1 MLTAVVV
8 NSGFLGL
15 DRYPV
20 LISTLYLLSFVAL
33 LIGLAKNVHLP
44 GARLALLGAALN
56 FVVIISNGCKMP
68 VTPDMFTWI
77 TPESFA
83 QSTQSLTHQVLT
95 SATRLPFLA
104 DIIVLPPGLPLA
116 GIYSIGDLL
125 LYAGIIW
132 VVQDQMRLNCE
143 GQVEVI

>member
-1 MLTAVVV
+1 MLTAAIV
-8 NSGFLGL
+8 NSGSLGL
-15 DRYPV
+15 SRYPA
-20 LISTLYLLSFVAL
+20 LASIFYLLSFIAI
-33 LIGLAKNVHLP
+33 LIGLFKNAHLP

-56 FVVIISNGCKMP
+56 FIVILSNGYKMP
-68 VTPDMFTWI
+68 VTPRMFAWI
-77 TPESFA
+77 TPETFT

-125 LYAGIIW
+125 LYAGIVW
-132 VVQDQMRLNCE
+132 VVQTQMRLNCE
-143 GQVEVI
+143 GQAEVI